1 MGASTKLEILIYSSK
16 ISFFFGLLNLGPPV
30 TKIEFFNLFF
40 FETLILELLKKAPE
54 PFSAK
59 KVSFLIGSNI
69 KPQTISP
76 FSS

>member
-1 MGASTKLEILIYSSK
+1 M
-16 ISFFFGLLNLGPPV
+16 
-30 TKIEFFNLFF
+30 EFLKLFF

-69 KPQTISP
+69 SPQTISP
-76 FSS
+76 FSSKPIEIAK